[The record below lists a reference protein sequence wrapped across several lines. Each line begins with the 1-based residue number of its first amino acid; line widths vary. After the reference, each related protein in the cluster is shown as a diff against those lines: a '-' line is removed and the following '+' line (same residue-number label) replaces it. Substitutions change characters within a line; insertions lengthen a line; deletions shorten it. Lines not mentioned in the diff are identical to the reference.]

1 MLQGHFGPSEA
12 EFMDAAQVPREQ
24 LAAYQH
30 LDWYKEI
37 VAPHPCLVS
46 ESLDDEEEASEDDE
60 EDDLLARMERAG
72 FSAAPTP
79 SVRGS
84 SAARSRGR
92 SRTSRSR
99 PIASESSRVA
109 AAERSPVRSLAG
121 EGSDEEEEAPE
132 EEDEDVEMDLAA
144 PGETIAEASSIANL
158 EVVEAPRPAEKKTKA
173 VDKAAKIAD
182 SVLADGTR
190 KPRANRNACNDFY
203 EHAPAGITVRG
214 RYTQVSEMVRLA
226 SIATGTIR

>member
-46 ESLDDEEEASEDDE
+46 ESLDDDNDASDDD
-60 EDDLLARMERAG
+60 EDDLLTRMERAG
-72 FSAAPTP
+72 LSAAPTP
-79 SVRGS
+79 SIRGS
-84 SAARSRGR
+84 SACRSRGR

-99 PIASESSRVA
+99 PIASEASRVA
-109 AAERSPVRSLAG
+109 AAERSPVRSFAG
-121 EGSDEEEEAPE
+121 EGSDDEEEAPE
-132 EEDEDVEMDLAA
+132 EEDEDVEMGLDA
-144 PGETIAEASSIANL
+144 PGETVAEASSVANL